1 MTKSGAVAPNYFL
14 GNLAWFVDTAVQS
27 KRGAAR
33 RRTGLFSWGR
43 DWLGIPEDNAT
54 RVAQSVAIVRH
65 MPMLVLGNGGAAL
78 VAMLAFFLTGGF
90 TVLQLLPLL
99 VIPWLLQ
106 VPLIRSWLR
115 LRHAAPPATVSRRR
129 IRLIVVYSAVI
140 GLCWAGLILYYLPST
155 PFLLAAVLL
164 AAVGFLCLA
173 AVTVLSSMP
182 LACVAYAVPMM
193 LASIVVSLLS
203 PDPTSGAVTF
213 MLVLMMLGQLWFLR
227 GNWMQFR
234 YLVDLADEKVAL
246 LAQVEASSTAKSDF
260 LAVVSHEV
268 RTPLNGVIGMLGL
281 ALRTTLEPQQAQW
294 LTLADRSAR
303 DLLAIV
309 NDILD
314 FSKLETGRLSI
325 EPVDFHLGELVDSLA
340 TLFAPR
346 AAAQGDQLNWTIDP
360 GLPAWLRADDGRL
373 RQVLLNLIGNA
384 IKFTRDGRIDIRF
397 AWMGGE
403 ESGMLQVEIVD
414 TGSGIPP
421 EKLGKLFQPFSQVD
435 SSLSRAHDGTGLG
448 LAICKRLVEAL
459 GGQIGVSSQAGAG
472 SRFWFSIRCVPGTP
486 QKREVGELVSAVRP
500 LRILVAEDN
509 VINQALMREL
519 LHGGGHYC
527 DLVAD
532 GVEAVEMV
540 QKFPYD
546 IVLMDVQMPRLD
558 GVAATR
564 QIRAL
569 DTRVRDIPIVALT
582 ANVLPSQRQSYL
594 DAGMTYFIAKPVE
607 AAALFRLL
615 AAQATRL

>member
-1 MTKSGAVAPNYFL
+1 MFN
-14 GNLAWFVDTAVQS
+14 WRQ
-27 KRGAAR
+27 
-33 RRTGLFSWGR
+33 

-54 RVAQSVAIVRH
+54 RVAQSVAVVRH
-65 MPMLVLGNGGAAL
+65 VPMLVMGNGVGAL
-78 VAMLAFFLTGGF
+78 VVMLAFADIF
-90 TVLQLLPLL
+90 TFQHLLPLL
-99 VIPWLLQ
+99 IIPWVLQ
-106 VPLIRSWLR
+106 IPLIRSWIR
-115 LRHAAPPATVSRRR
+115 LRGAPAPISVSKRR
-129 IRLIVVYSAVI
+129 IRSIIVYSAVL
-140 GLCWAGLILYYLPST
+140 GLSWAGLILYYLPSA
-155 PFLLAAVLL
+155 PFGLAALLL

-182 LACVAYAVPMM
+182 LACLAYSVPMM
-193 LASIVVSLLS
+193 LAGLGVALQS
-203 PDPTSGAVTF
+203 PDPAARPVTF
-213 MLVLMMLGQLWFLR
+213 MLLLMLVGQVWFLR
-227 GNWMQFR
+227 GNWLQFR
-234 YLVDLADEKVAL
+234 YLLDLADEKVAL
-246 LAQVEASSTAKSDF
+246 LAQAEASSTAKSDF

-281 ALRTTLEPQQAQW
+281 ALKTPLEPQQLQW

-340 TLFAPR
+340 ALFAPR
-346 AAAQGDQLNWTIDP
+346 AAAQGDRLNWTIDP

-373 RQVLLNLIGNA
+373 RQILLNVVGNA
-384 IKFTRDGRIDIRF
+384 IKFTRDGRVDIRF

-403 ESGMLQVEIVD
+403 DSRMLQVEVTD
-414 TGSGIPP
+414 TGTGIPP
-421 EKLGKLFQPFSQVD
+421 DKLGSLFQPFSQVD
-435 SSLSRAHDGTGLG
+435 SSLSRPHDGTGLG
-448 LAICKRLVEAL
+448 LAICRRLVEAL
-459 GGQIGVSSQAGAG
+459 GGQIGVTSQLGRG
-472 SRFWFSIRCVPGTP
+472 SRFWFSMRCVPGTA
-486 QKREVGELVSAVRP
+486 QNRDTGEPVPAVRP

-509 VINQALMREL
+509 IINQALMREL
-519 LHGGGHYC
+519 LHGAGHYC

-558 GVAATR
+558 GVAAAR
-564 QIRAL
+564 RIRAL
-569 DTRVRDIPIVALT
+569 NTRVRDIPIVALT

-594 DAGMTYFIAKPVE
+594 DAGMTYFLAKPVE
-607 AAALFRLL
+607 AASLHRLL

>member
-1 MTKSGAVAPNYFL
+1 MFT
-14 GNLAWFVDTAVQS
+14 
-27 KRGAAR
+27 
-33 RRTGLFSWGR
+33 WGR
-43 DWLGIPEDNAT
+43 DWLAIPDDTAV
-54 RVAQSVAIVRH
+54 RVAQSVAVVRH
-65 MPMLVLGNGGAAL
+65 VPMLVMGNGVGAL
-78 VAMLAFFLTGGF
+78 VAALALSGTFGWKD
-90 TVLQLLPLL
+90 LLPLL
-99 VIPWLLQ
+99 IIPWLLQ
-106 VPLIRSWLR
+106 LPLIRSWLR
-115 LRHAAPPATVSRRR
+115 LRRAPPPASVSPRR
-129 IRLIVVYSAVI
+129 IRSIVIYSAVV
-140 GLCWAGLILYYLPST
+140 GLAWAGLILHYLTAT
-155 PFLLAAVLL
+155 PFALAALLL

-182 LACVAYAVPMM
+182 LACLAYAMPMM
-193 LASIVVSLLS
+193 LSGLGVSVMSHDPASW
-203 PDPTSGAVTF
+203 PVTF
-213 MLVLMMLGQLWFLR
+213 MLVLMLVGQVWFLR

-234 YLVDLADEKVAL
+234 YLLDLAGEKQEL
-246 LAQVEASSTAKSDF
+246 LAQAEASSTAKSDF

-281 ALRTTLEPQQAQW
+281 ALKTPLEPQQLQW
-294 LTLADRSAR
+294 LTLADRSAH

-340 TLFAPR
+340 ALFAPR
-346 AAAQGDQLNWTIDP
+346 AAAQNDRLNWTIDP
-360 GLPAWLRADDGRL
+360 SLPAWLRADDGRL
-373 RQVLLNLIGNA
+373 RQVLLNLVGNA

-397 AWMGGE
+397 GWMGDD
-403 ESGMLQVEIVD
+403 ESSMLQVEIVD
-414 TGSGIPP
+414 TGTGIPA
-421 EKLGKLFQPFSQVD
+421 EKLGGLFQPFSQVD
-435 SSLSRAHDGTGLG
+435 SSLSRPHDGTGLG

-459 GGQIGVSSQAGAG
+459 GGQIGVSSQVNRG
-472 SRFWFSIRCVPGTP
+472 SRFWFSMRCVPGTP
-486 QKREVGELVSAVRP
+486 QNRDDGDLVAAVRP

-509 VINQALMREL
+509 IINQALMREL
-519 LHGGGHYC
+519 LHGAGHYC

-558 GVAATR
+558 GVAAAR

-569 DTRVRDIPIVALT
+569 DSRVRDIPIVALT

-594 DAGMTYFIAKPVE
+594 DAGMTYFLAKPVE
-607 AAALFRLL
+607 APALFRLL